1 MDSDFWSG
9 VRLVVN
15 GLADAAKKA
24 SYCLG
29 FGAGGFGVALVIV
42 AKLGIIGPAAIL
54 ISMSAFFILA
64 RLGKAVDNR
73 LERAALENNL
83 KKPIA
88 IDGEVKDLIGH
99 PGDLYY
105 RLGRLELLQQESR
118 QRFETESR
126 QLSREILGHLEEQR
140 RQLEKSMNELKRSE

>member
-1 MDSDFWSG
+1 MDNDFWSG

-15 GLADAAKKA
+15 GLAEAAKKA

-29 FGAGGFGVALVIV
+29 FGAGGFGVALVVV
-42 AKLGIIGPAAIL
+42 AKLGITGPAALL

-73 LERAALENNL
+73 LERASLETNL
-83 KKPIA
+83 KKYIE
-88 IDGEVKDLIGH
+88 INEGVKDSRGLFKEL
-99 PGDLYY
+99 DY
-105 RLGRLELLQQESR
+105 RFDRLENIQKESR
-118 QRFETESR
+118 LRLETESH

-140 RQLEKSMNELKRSE
+140 RQLEKSMNELKRPE